1 MGFIMIYLMNF
12 TLATKQP
19 AMTAATMAHVIS
31 EKNDKKNYLEFAHL
45 VSKLFRSQFIAF
57 VGNVLWSFPVA
68 LGIIYGLEVLLG
80 RILHGDKASK
90 LISDLDPIH
99 SKALLHFF
107 SRILFI
113 CFWGYCW

>member
-80 RILHGDKASK
+80 RILQLEIKR
-90 LISDLDPIH
+90 LN
-99 SKALLHFF
+99 
-107 SRILFI
+107 
-113 CFWGYCW
+113 

>member
-1 MGFIMIYLMNF
+1 
-12 TLATKQP
+12 
-19 AMTAATMAHVIS
+19 MTAATMAQVIS

-68 LGIIYGLEVLLG
+68 LGIIYGLDVLFG
-80 RILHGDKASK
+80 QNFAAGDKASK

-99 SKALLHFF
+99 SKALLHASLAGFY
-107 SRILFI
+107 LFVS
-113 CFWGYCW
+113 GLLLEM